1 MPSLSTNSSCGEH
14 GLISEDFVAASHNY
28 HHLHQLHQQQ
38 DDGHGSAATPP
49 FGMGGGYPSSS
60 SSSSSSSLSRGHIF
74 GNLVAALKVDYSVL
88 RQGNSKHLLYRI
100 LDEAVDYLLPIARA
114 YRTRVRLFQAH
125 LHRNESK
132 FTKVSYYILHTLP
145 PSLPPS
151 LPPRCV
157 DYLLLIARAY
167 RTRVRLFQAHL
178 HRNESKFTKVS
189 SIETLPPSP
198 PPRPQHPLDDHSSTP
213 FLPASLHAMRNSRSF
228 SLPPSLPPSPRNKC
242 GWC

>member
-1 MPSLSTNSSCGEH
+1 VPSLSTNSSCGEH

-132 FTKVSYYILHTLP
+132 FTKVS
-145 PSLPPS
+145 
-151 LPPRCV
+151 
-157 DYLLLIARAY
+157 
-167 RTRVRLFQAHL
+167 
-178 HRNESKFTKVS
+178 